1 MTQEETFQIIRNW
14 RKSGVFL
21 PDDFNWTACGVKNT
35 AFSPAEPVQ
44 YERLPLIEEAI
55 LYGYPLPNRDEIWML
70 RLDRDRG
77 GWHTVAHHAAVR
89 NYKFSPS
96 FSHWAITNSDDLPV
110 IHAMIRANHSP
121 PAHFDQWHIKSLRGS
136 SAAHA
141 YLSNIR
147 KPLPPDFKDWH
158 LEDQDG
164 QTVAHLA
171 TLFASFKGNPDFIG
185 FLNDRAIWTLRN
197 NEGSEFAG
205 ETPLHFAMRE
215 GLEVPDLFTQE
226 DWEIPSSDGMRV
238 IDLARQKGRWE
249 IVSRYESLCLTSRLA
264 SEIKSS
270 ESHPKSSLPSRIS
283 RSML

>member
-14 RKSGVFL
+14 RKSAVFL
-21 PDDFNWTACGVKNT
+21 PDDFDWTAGGVKNT

-55 LYGYPLPNRDEIWML
+55 LYGYPLPYKDEIWTL
-70 RLDRDRG
+70 RLRRDRG

-96 FSHWAITNSDDLPV
+96 FSHWAITNSDECPV
-110 IHAMIRANHSP
+110 IHELVRHHVP
-121 PAHFDQWHIKSLRGS
+121 PAHFDQWHIKSLRGR

-141 YLSNIR
+141 YLSEIR

-164 QTVAHLA
+164 QTVAYLS
-171 TLFASFKGNPDFIG
+171 TLYASFKGNPDFVG
-185 FLNDRAIWTLRN
+185 FLNDRCIWTLQN
-197 NEGSEFAG
+197 GQGSDFAG
-205 ETPLHFAMRE
+205 ETPLHAAMRE
-215 GLEVPDLFTQE
+215 GLEVPDLFIQE
-226 DWEIPSSDGMRV
+226 DWEIKTSDGIRV
-238 IDLARQKGRWE
+238 IDLARQQGRLE
-249 IVSRYESLCLTSRLA
+249 IVSRYEASRLASRLA

-270 ESHPKSSLPSRIS
+270 EGRTRPPAASCIR
-283 RSML
+283 RSTF

>member
-14 RKSGVFL
+14 RKSAVFL
-21 PDDFNWTACGVKNT
+21 PDDFDWTAGGVKNT

-55 LYGYPLPNRDEIWML
+55 LYGYPLPYKDEIWTL
-70 RLDRDRG
+70 RLRRDRG

-96 FSHWAITNSDDLPV
+96 FSHWAITNSDECPV
-110 IHAMIRANHSP
+110 IHELVRHHVP
-121 PAHFDQWHIKSLRGS
+121 PAHFDQWHIKSLRGR

-141 YLSNIR
+141 YLSEIR
-147 KPLPPDFKDWH
+147 KPLPADFKDWH

-164 QTVAHLA
+164 QTVAYLA

-185 FLNDRAIWTLRN
+185 FLNDCAIWTLRN

-215 GLEVPDLFTQE
+215 GLEVPDLFTQK
-226 DWEIPSSDGMRV
+226 DWEIPSAAGVRV
-238 IDLARQKGRWE
+238 IDLARQKGRLE
-249 IVSRYESLCLTSRLA
+249 IVSRYESLCLASRLA
-264 SEIKSS
+264 SEINPP
-270 ESHPKSSLPSRIS
+270 ETQTTLPVASRIS
-283 RSML
+283 RSTF